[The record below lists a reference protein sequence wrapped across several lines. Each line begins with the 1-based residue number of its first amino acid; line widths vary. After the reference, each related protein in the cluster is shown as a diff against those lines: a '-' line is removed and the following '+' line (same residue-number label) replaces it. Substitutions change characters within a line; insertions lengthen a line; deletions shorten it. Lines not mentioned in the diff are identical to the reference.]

1 MDQGLT
7 QRFNCGSGPA
17 EPDRL
22 IGEVRQDKQWRK
34 EGLVPELELPYKP
47 PAVLQAGRVAAA
59 EFGVEQSLA
68 DAAVIVRHLLVDRL
82 ALTLGDE
89 EALDLFDEA
98 ARTLV
103 LARGPEG
110 AADMITALVFQIVAF
125 LPMLAGPDRDIEL
138 AYTEWLGSQITHARR
153 QQREE
158 RRMRAEQ

>member
-1 MDQGLT
+1 M
-7 QRFNCGSGPA
+7 
-17 EPDRL
+17 
-22 IGEVRQDKQWRK
+22 
-34 EGLVPELELPYKP
+34 
-47 PAVLQAGRVAAA
+47 
-59 EFGVEQSLA
+59 
-68 DAAVIVRHLLVDRL
+68 IVRHLLVDRL

-103 LARGPEG
+103 LARGPED

-153 QQREE
+153 Q
-158 RRMRAEQ
+158 